1 MADKLDLIIYNDDG
15 VYKVERKVWQQAA
28 NHISADLV
36 GDAAVLVKRG
46 ALVADVP
53 TPTIPIGF
61 YCFLINLAQL
71 ADAKPGPK
79 LDQKAKTDQPLGDDG
94 LVIHVLKDEYYVL
107 PESKWKKKRIGD
119 YPGAPQNGVI
129 CAQTDDGFVVNLP
142 RIRR

>member
-1 MADKLDLIIYNDDG
+1 MANKMDLIIYNDDG
-15 VYKVERKVWQQAA
+15 VYKVERKVWQQAS

-53 TPTIPIGF
+53 TPKIPVGF

-71 ADAKPGPK
+71 ADATPAPK
-79 LDQKAKTDQPLGDDG
+79 QDMKAKADKPLGDDG
-94 LVIHVLKDEYYVL
+94 LVIHVPNDAYYVL
-107 PESKWKKKRIGD
+107 HESQWKKKRIGD
-119 YPGAPQNGVI
+119 YPKAPKNEVI
-129 CAQTDDGFVVNLP
+129 CAETADGFVVNLP

>member
-1 MADKLDLIIYNDDG
+1 MADKMDLIIYNDDG
-15 VYKVERKVWQQAA
+15 VFKVERKVWQQAA
-28 NHISADLV
+28 NHISSDLV

-71 ADAKPGPK
+71 ADAKPVPK
-79 LDQKAKTDQPLGDDG
+79 QDKKAKTDQPLGNDG
-94 LVIHVLKDEYYVL
+94 LVIHVLDDAYYVL
-107 PESKWKKKRIGD
+107 PESKWKKHRIGD
-119 YPGAPQNGVI
+119 YPGAPDNGVI
-129 CAQTDDGFVVNLP
+129 CAETAEGFVVNLP